1 VGVEPNGVRSHAI
14 AVRVVD
20 RPTRLRGVNRLAG
33 ETSPYLLQHAQNPV
47 EWYAWGSEALE
58 RARAEDKP
66 ILLSIGYS
74 ACHWCHVMAHE
85 SFEDPA
91 TAELMNRHFVNV
103 KVDREERPDLD
114 AVYMNAVVSMTGHGG
129 WPMTV
134 FLMPDGRPFYG
145 GTYFPPEPRMNMPA
159 FRQVLAAVDDVWKTR
174 RGDVTGMAERLTSAL
189 GAAAEQ
195 AASRDP
201 LTDEILTGAIP
212 TLKYA
217 YDPEWGGFGSAPKFP
232 PSAAIGFL
240 LRLHARTG
248 SEDALAMARGTL
260 DAMALGGMHDLVG
273 GGFHRYAV
281 DRVWLV
287 PHFEKMLYDNAQLA
301 TAYLEAWAV
310 TGEPRYREVAEGTL
324 DYLLRE
330 MRLPEGGFA
339 SAQDADTDGVEGS
352 TYVWTPADLERVLG
366 QDDAARA
373 GAYYGVTA
381 AGNFEGA
388 TVPRISGGA
397 PEGLAGIRA
406 RMLAARDARP
416 QPARDDKAIAAWN
429 GLALAALA
437 QGAWRL
443 ERDDLL
449 DAAQACAAFLD
460 ERMTRSDGRL
470 LRSYRD
476 GDARIP
482 AFLDDYAA
490 VAHGQL
496 ELATATGDG
505 RYLARAE
512 ELARAAVGL
521 FSDARNGGFLYSASD
536 AEQLVA
542 QHKEFDDNPTPSGN
556 SLLAHVL
563 LRLGRLHGDRELENL
578 AAGTV
583 RIPLEMVRRAP
594 HAFGQLLSAI
604 DLHLSP
610 PREVAV
616 VGPRDDAAT
625 AALRDA
631 VRRGFHPTAVY
642 AFGDGT
648 ASAGVPL
655 LEGKGLI
662 EGRPAVYICER
673 FACRAPLTDAAAV
686 ADAMA
691 A

>member
-1 VGVEPNGVRSHAI
+1 
-14 AVRVVD
+14 
-20 RPTRLRGVNRLAG
+20 VNRLAA
-33 ETSPYLLQHAQNPV
+33 ETSPYLLQHAENPV
-47 EWYAWGSEALE
+47 DWYPWGSEALE
-58 RARAEDKP
+58 RARAEDRP

-85 SFEDPA
+85 SFEDA
-91 TAELMNRHFVNV
+91 ETAELMNRLFVNV

-114 AVYMNAVVSMTGHGG
+114 AVYMNAVVSMTGQGG

-145 GTYFPPEPRMNMPA
+145 GTYFPPAPRMNMPA
-159 FRQVLAAVDDVWKTR
+159 FRQVLAAIDDVWRTKR
-174 RGDVTGMAERLTSAL
+174 EDVTGMAEKLTSAL
-189 GAAAEQ
+189 GAAADQ
-195 AASRDP
+195 APSDDP
-201 LTDEILTGAIP
+201 LTEELLTGAVP
-212 TLKYA
+212 ALAYA
-217 YDPEWGGFGSAPKFP
+217 YDSEWGGFGTAPKFP

-260 DAMALGGMHDLVG
+260 DAMAAGGMHDLVG

-301 TAYLEAWAV
+301 TAYLEAWAA
-310 TGEPRYREVAEGTL
+310 TGEERYREVAEGTL
-324 DYLLRE
+324 DYLVRE

-352 TYVWTPADLERVLG
+352 TYVWRPADLERALG
-366 QDDAARA
+366 TEDAAA
-373 GAYYGVTA
+373 AAAYYGVTP

-388 TVPRISGGA
+388 TVPRISGE
-397 PEGLAGIRA
+397 PPPNLADIRA
-406 RMLAARDARP
+406 RLLAARAERS
-416 QPARDDKAIAAWN
+416 QPGRDDKAIAAWN
-429 GLALAALA
+429 GLALTALA

-443 ERDDLL
+443 GRADLL
-449 DAAQACAAFLD
+449 DVALACAAFLD
-460 ERMTRSDGRL
+460 EHMTRPDGRL

-476 GDARIP
+476 GDARVP
-482 AFLDDYAA
+482 GFLDDYAA
-490 VAHGQL
+490 VAHGRL
-496 ELATATGDG
+496 ELATATGDA
-505 RYLARAE
+505 RHLARAE
-512 ELARAAVGL
+512 ELARRAVEL
-521 FSDARNGGFLYSASD
+521 FADDRHGGFLYSASD
-536 AEQLVA
+536 AERLVA
-542 QHKEFDDNPTPSGN
+542 EHKEFDDNPTPSGN

-563 LRLGRLHGDRELENL
+563 LRLARIHGDRELENL
-578 AAGTV
+578 AAGSL
-583 RIPLEMVRRAP
+583 RIPLDMVRRAP
-594 HAFGQLLSAI
+594 HAFGQLLSAV
-604 DLHLSP
+604 DLYLSP

-631 VRRGFHPTAVY
+631 ARRGFHPTAVY

-648 ASAGVPL
+648 EPAPVPL
-655 LEGKGLI
+655 LEGKGLVD
-662 EGRPAVYICER
+662 GRPAVYICER
-673 FACRAPLTDAAAV
+673 FACRAPLTDAGAV

>member
-1 VGVEPNGVRSHAI
+1 M
-14 AVRVVD
+14 
-20 RPTRLRGVNRLAG
+20 NRLAG

-85 SFEDPA
+85 SFEDA
-91 TAELMNRHFVNV
+91 VTAELMNRLFVNV

-114 AVYMNAVVSMTGHGG
+114 AVYMNAVVSMTGQGG

-159 FRQVLAAVDDVWKTR
+159 FQQVLAAVDDVWKTR
-174 RGDVTGMAERLTSAL
+174 RDDVTGMAERLTSAL

-195 AASRDP
+195 AASQDP
-201 LTDEILTGAIP
+201 LTDEILAGAVP
-212 TLKYA
+212 TLRYA

-240 LRLHARTG
+240 LRQHARTG

-260 DAMALGGMHDLVG
+260 DAMSLGGMHDLVG

-301 TAYLEAWAV
+301 TAYLEAWAA

-352 TYVWTPADLERVLG
+352 TYVWTPAELERVLG
-366 QDDAARA
+366 PDDAATA
-373 GAYYGVTA
+373 AAYYGVTA

-388 TVPRISGGA
+388 TVPRISGER
-397 PEGLAGIRA
+397 PDDLESIRT
-406 RMLAARDARP
+406 RMLEARDARP
-416 QPARDDKAIAAWN
+416 QPGRDDKAIAAWN

-449 DAAQACAAFLD
+449 EAALACSAFLD
-460 ERMTRSDGRL
+460 ERMTRPDGRL

-490 VAHGQL
+490 VAHGRL
-496 ELATATGDG
+496 ELATATGDA
-505 RYLARAE
+505 RHLARAE
-512 ELARAAVGL
+512 ELARSAVEL
-521 FSDARNGGFLYSASD
+521 FSDSRNGGFLYSASD
-536 AEQLVA
+536 AERLVA

-578 AAGTV
+578 AAATL
-583 RIPLEMVRRAP
+583 RIPLEMVGRAP
-594 HAFGQLLSAI
+594 HAFGQLLSAL
-604 DLHLSP
+604 DLYLSP

-631 VRRGFHPTAVY
+631 ARRGFHPTAVY
-642 AFGDGT
+642 AFGDGSG
-648 ASAGVPL
+648 APGVPL
-655 LEGKGLI
+655 LEGKGLV

-673 FACRAPLTDAAAV
+673 FACRAPLTDAASV

>member
-1 VGVEPNGVRSHAI
+1 M
-14 AVRVVD
+14 
-20 RPTRLRGVNRLAG
+20 NRLAG

-47 EWYAWGSEALE
+47 EWYPWGSEALE
-58 RARAEDKP
+58 RARGEDKP

-85 SFEDPA
+85 SFEDSE
-91 TAELMNRHFVNV
+91 TAALMNRLFVNV

-159 FRQVLAAVDDVWKTR
+159 FRQVLAAIDDIWKTR
-174 RGDVTGMAERLTSAL
+174 RDDVTGLAERLTSAL
-189 GAAAEQ
+189 GAAAQQ
-195 AASRDP
+195 AASDDP
-201 LTDEILTGAIP
+201 LTDELLTGAMP
-212 TLKYA
+212 ALKYA
-217 YDPEWGGFGSAPKFP
+217 FDAEWGGFGAAPKFP

-248 SEDALAMARGTL
+248 DGDALAMARATL
-260 DAMALGGMHDLVG
+260 DAMSLGGMHDLVG

-301 TAYLEAWAV
+301 TAYLEAWAA
-310 TGEPRYREVAEGTL
+310 TGEPRYRDVAEGTL

-366 QDDAARA
+366 PEDAERA
-373 GAYYGVTA
+373 AAYYGVTA

-388 TVPRISGGA
+388 TVPRISGE
-397 PEGLAGIRA
+397 PPPDLAGIRA
-406 RMLAARDARP
+406 RMLEARDARP

-443 ERDDLL
+443 GRDDLL
-449 DAAQACAAFLD
+449 DAARACAAFLD
-460 ERMTRSDGRL
+460 ERMTRPDGRL

-490 VAHGQL
+490 VAHGNL
-496 ELATATGDG
+496 ELATATGDA

-512 ELARAAVGL
+512 ELAREAVEL
-521 FSDARNGGFLYSASD
+521 FSDAANGGFLYSASD

-563 LRLGRLHGDRELENL
+563 IRLGRIHGDRELESL
-578 AAGTV
+578 AAGAL
-583 RIPLEMVRRAP
+583 RIPLDMVRRAP
-594 HAFGQLLSAI
+594 HAFGQLLSAV
-604 DLHLSP
+604 DLYLSA

-631 VRRGFHPTAVY
+631 ARRGFHPTAVY

-648 ASAGVPL
+648 GAAGVPL
-655 LEGKGLI
+655 LEGKGLVD
-662 EGRPAVYICER
+662 GRPAVYICER
-673 FACRAPLTDAAAV
+673 FACRAPLTDADAV

>member
-1 VGVEPNGVRSHAI
+1 
-14 AVRVVD
+14 
-20 RPTRLRGVNRLAG
+20 
-33 ETSPYLLQHAQNPV
+33 
-47 EWYAWGSEALE
+47 
-58 RARAEDKP
+58 
-66 ILLSIGYS
+66 
-74 ACHWCHVMAHE
+74 
-85 SFEDPA
+85 
-91 TAELMNRHFVNV
+91 
-103 KVDREERPDLD
+103 
-114 AVYMNAVVSMTGHGG
+114 
-129 WPMTV
+129 
-134 FLMPDGRPFYG
+134 
-145 GTYFPPEPRMNMPA
+145 
-159 FRQVLAAVDDVWKTR
+159 
-174 RGDVTGMAERLTSAL
+174 
-189 GAAAEQ
+189 
-195 AASRDP
+195 
-201 LTDEILTGAIP
+201 
-212 TLKYA
+212 
-217 YDPEWGGFGSAPKFP
+217 
-232 PSAAIGFL
+232 
-240 LRLHARTG
+240 
-248 SEDALAMARGTL
+248 MARGTL
-260 DAMALGGMHDLVG
+260 DAMSLGGMHDLVG

-301 TAYLEAWAV
+301 TAYLEAWAA

-366 QDDAARA
+366 PDDAATA
-373 GAYYGVTA
+373 AAYYGVTA

-388 TVPRISGGA
+388 TVLRISGER
-397 PEGLAGIRA
+397 PDDLESIRA
-406 RMLAARDARP
+406 RMLEARDARP
-416 QPARDDKAIAAWN
+416 QPGRDDKAIAAWN

-449 DAAQACAAFLD
+449 EAALACSAFLD
-460 ERMTRSDGRL
+460 ERMTRPDGRL

-490 VAHGQL
+490 VAHGRL
-496 ELATATGDG
+496 ELATATGDA
-505 RYLARAE
+505 RHLARAE
-512 ELARAAVGL
+512 ELARSAVEL
-521 FSDARNGGFLYSASD
+521 FSDSRNGGFLYSASD
-536 AEQLVA
+536 AERLVA

-578 AAGTV
+578 AAATL
-583 RIPLEMVRRAP
+583 RIPLEMVGRAP
-594 HAFGQLLSAI
+594 HAFGQLLSAL
-604 DLHLSP
+604 DLYLSP

-631 VRRGFHPTAVY
+631 ARRGFHPTAVY
-642 AFGDGT
+642 AFGDGSG
-648 ASAGVPL
+648 APGVPL
-655 LEGKGLI
+655 LDGKGLV

-673 FACRAPLTDAAAV
+673 FACRAPLTDAASV